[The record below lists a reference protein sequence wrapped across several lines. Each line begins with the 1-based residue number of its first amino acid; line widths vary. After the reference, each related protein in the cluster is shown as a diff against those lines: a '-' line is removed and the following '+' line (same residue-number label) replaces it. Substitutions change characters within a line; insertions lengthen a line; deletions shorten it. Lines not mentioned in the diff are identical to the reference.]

1 MERRTVCKNGIE
13 IFDYKNP
20 NIHGFFVSLFLRAG
34 CMYESDSERGITHF
48 LEHILVRNVNKL
60 SDMNLYRTLDRC
72 AMNFN
77 ASTYSE
83 MVQFYVSGASRHFGK
98 GIEILDKLF
107 SPIALTKGE
116 VDAERRR
123 IKAEIRENDDKSSL
137 SAFSSER
144 VFSGT
149 SLAFSITGTNKSV
162 DSISAKRL
170 EEYRKRVFTK
180 GWTGLRE
187 TGLPKG

>member
-1 MERRTVCKNGIE
+1 MERRTVCKNGLE

-48 LEHILVRNVNKL
+48 LEHVLVRNVNKL

-72 AMNFN
+72 GMNFN
-77 ASTYSE
+77 ASTYAE
-83 MVQFYVSGASRHFGK
+83 MVQFYVSGASCHFEK
-98 GIEILDKLF
+98 SIEILDKLF
-107 SPIALTKGE
+107 SPIALLKNE

-144 VFSGT
+144 VFEGT
-149 SLAFSITGTNKSV
+149 SLAFSITGSV
-162 DSISAKRL
+162 WRSTEKEFSRVKISSSMSL
-170 EEYRKRVFTK
+170 EILLTRI
-180 GWTGLRE
+180 
-187 TGLPKG
+187 